1 MPRRPHA
8 RVSNT
13 LLRRVCLAPCG
24 LLALALASSAI
35 YPQTCTPVVPCGDSR
50 SRGCPDLTVDPAYLA
65 LVSSQIMTFPSTDCA
80 VVEDEVVAGT
90 RNMLLFYT
98 FTPNLGPG
106 DLVLGNPEDHPDWF
120 DLVTCHGHPHLKDYA
135 AFRLWKPMGYA
146 RWQALRAATPGVC
159 ADEIFAAHPDL
170 LTQLVSGTKHAFCV
184 EDENPMK
191 KTTSLMCPS
200 HGNQSPLFDCGFQGI
215 SVCWADVY
223 FPGLSGQWIDI
234 TGVRDGEYVLEN
246 EVNDKHFMTET
257 DYSNNSAAV
266 TIEIQGGIP
275 SVLP

>member
-1 MPRRPHA
+1 MNSARPTSLT
-8 RVSNT
+8 RGWM
-13 LLRRVCLAPCG
+13 LLRVCL
-24 LLALALASSAI
+24 LLLPAAALIGPDVAAAKKPPPLCQ
-35 YPQTCTPVVPCGDSR
+35 PMVPCAD
-50 SRGCPDLTVDPAYLA
+50 SRGCPDMVIDRGVLA
-65 LVSSQIMTFPSTDCA
+65 DLLVHSIEFRTFASDDC
-80 VVEDEVVAGT
+80 VVLEGMVAPGT
-90 RNMLLFYT
+90 RKLLQFST
-98 FTPNLGPG
+98 MTVNLGAG

-223 FPGLSGQWIDI
+223 FPG
-234 TGVRDGEYVLEN
+234 
-246 EVNDKHFMTET
+246 
-257 DYSNNSAAV
+257 
-266 TIEIQGGIP
+266 
-275 SVLP
+275 